1 MSLDDPQVDLSNC
14 DREPIHQ
21 LGRIQD
27 FGALLAVNADWF
39 LAQRSANLE
48 AMLGLQDEVRIGQ
61 RASDVFS
68 QRAFERL
75 RSAVA
80 ALVDRDQVERLFGVD
95 LLGNGMLFDC
105 AVHAS
110 GHYTIIEFE
119 PHAEGDVN
127 RQITLLRPIIS
138 RLEKHSDTGKLL
150 DEAARQ
156 LRASLEIDRV
166 MVYRFHS
173 DLSGEVV
180 AESRRD
186 DLEAFRGLRYPKS
199 DIPAQARELYVR
211 NRFRIISDVTAE
223 PVPIVPEQLSEGE
236 PLDLSMSTLRAVSPI
251 HIEYL
256 RNMGVGASLSISIII
271 GGKLWGLF
279 ACHHYGPK
287 KLPYSQRTST
297 ELFSELFS
305 LVLER
310 ALFRE
315 REELREAG
323 RRVHDRLMRDI
334 AAGTPLSD
342 SLPMLTPIIQQVIPH
357 DGASVFVEDIY
368 DSSGSAPNEEEF
380 RAVVSGLNAAATS
393 RILATNVLAER
404 LPQAKRFANRVVG
417 ALVIPVSRTPRDYL
431 VLWRK
436 PLSQKVMWAGNPE
449 KPVDYGP
456 NGARLTPRKSFE
468 AWQETV
474 EGRSAPWTD
483 GELQVAEGLRT
494 TLLEIILRLT
504 DEAVQ
509 ERAKAQAQQELL
521 IAELNHRVRNI
532 LNLIRGLISQS
543 RREAETM
550 EDFTEIVGGRISSL
564 SAAHDNITKGNW
576 SPAPLSELIETEAH
590 AYVSAQKDRVILS
603 GPNVYLAPEAY
614 TVMALVIHE
623 MITNSAK
630 YGSLSDS
637 SGELHIGAVRNDD
650 GSLQMTW
657 KERGGPPVKP
667 PTRRGFG
674 STIVERSIPF
684 ELGGEAKVHYR
695 LSGLEAEFC
704 IPSRC
709 VVWKDGKM
717 GDDKATPASAE
728 KLSAGN
734 ANAPQSVLL
743 VEDSMIIA
751 LDTEDCLREL
761 GVAKVTVES
770 TVAGALA
777 SLEKDQPALAI
788 LDYNLGRESSE
799 KVAEELARRGI
810 PYWLATGYGEMADRL
825 EEMGASGLL
834 TKPYGKTELVG
845 IMEELDGPS
854 DGED

>member
-1 MSLDDPQVDLSNC
+1 MSFDDPQVDLSNC

-27 FGALLAVNADWF
+27 FGALLAVNGDWF
-39 LAQRSANLE
+39 LAHRSANLE
-48 AMLGLQDEVRIGQ
+48 SMLGLESEIEIG
-61 RASDVFS
+61 SPLS
-68 QRAFERL
+68 GTISSKAFQRL

-80 ALVDRDQVERLFGVD
+80 ALVDSDQVERIFGVD
-95 LLGNGMLFDC
+95 VLGNGNLFDC
-105 AVHAS
+105 AIHIT
-110 GHYTIIEFE
+110 GHYTVIELE
-119 PHAEGDVN
+119 PHVEGDVN
-127 RQITLLRPIIS
+127 RQIALLRAVMS
-138 RLEKHSDTGKLL
+138 RLEKHEDTQRLL

-156 LRASLEIDRV
+156 LRASLDIDRV
-166 MVYRFHS
+166 MVYRFHG
-173 DLSGEVV
+173 DLSGEVA
-180 AESRRD
+180 AEARRD
-186 DLEAFRGLRYPKS
+186 DLEAFHGLRYPKT
-199 DIPAQARELYVR
+199 DIPAQARELYKR

-223 PVPIVPEQLSEGE
+223 PVPIEPAMSPEGQ

-279 ACHHYGPK
+279 PCHHYGPK
-287 KLPYSQRTST
+287 KLPYSQRASV

-315 REELREAG
+315 REDLRETG
-323 RRVHDRLMRDI
+323 KRVHDRLMRDI
-334 AAGTPLSD
+334 AAGTALSD
-342 SLPMLTPIIQQVIPH
+342 SLPQLTPIIQQVIPH
-357 DGASVFVEDIY
+357 DGASVFIEDIY
-368 DSSGSAPNEEEF
+368 DSTGSAPNEEEF
-380 RAVVSGLNAAATS
+380 RAIVAGLNAAATS
-393 RILATNVLAER
+393 RILATDALAER
-404 LPQAKRFANRVVG
+404 LPRAERFASRASG
-417 ALVIPVSRTPRDYL
+417 CLVIPVSRTPRDYL

-436 PLSQKVMWAGNPE
+436 PLSQKVTWAGNPE
-449 KPVDYGP
+449 KPVEFGP

-543 RREAETM
+543 RREADSM

-564 SAAHDNITKGNW
+564 ASAHDNITKSNW
-576 SPAPLSELIETEAH
+576 SPAPLSELIETEAR
-590 AYVSAQKDRVILS
+590 AYLSSKQDRVILS
-603 GPNVYLAPEAY
+603 GQNALLQPEAY
-614 TVMALVIHE
+614 TVVALVIHE
-623 MITNSAK
+623 MVTNSAK

-637 SGELHIGAVRNDD
+637 SGQLDIGVARGDD
-650 GSLQMTW
+650 GSLKLSW
-657 KERGGPPVKP
+657 KESGGPPVKP

-684 ELGGEAKVHYR
+684 ELNGEAKIDYK

-704 IPSRC
+704 IPSRN
-709 VVWKDGKM
+709 VVWKDGQM
-717 GDDKATPASAE
+717 GNEEAVTSGAS
-728 KLSAGN
+728 KPNNSSVG
-734 ANAPQSVLL
+734 APQSVLL

-761 GVAKVTVES
+761 GVEKIIVES

-777 SLEKDQPALAI
+777 SLEKQEPDLAI
-788 LDYNLGRESSE
+788 LDYNLGKESSE
-799 KVAEELARRGI
+799 KVAEDLKRRGI
-810 PYWLATGYGEMADRL
+810 RFWLATGYGEMSERL
-825 EEMGASGLL
+825 EEIGASGLL
-834 TKPYGKTELVG
+834 TKPYGKTELLG
-845 IMEELDGPS
+845 IMEELAGS
-854 DGED
+854 SGEAD

>member
-1 MSLDDPQVDLSNC
+1 MSHGDPQVDLSNC

-39 LAQRSANLE
+39 LAHRSANLE
-48 AMLGLQDEVRIGQ
+48 SMLGLESELEIGS
-61 RASDVFS
+61 RLSNAIS
-68 QRAFERL
+68 QGAFQRL
-75 RSAVA
+75 RSGVA
-80 ALVDRDQVERLFGVD
+80 ALVDSDQVERIFGVD
-95 LLGNGMLFDC
+95 LLGNGKLFDC
-105 AVHAS
+105 AIHAS
-110 GHYTIIEFE
+110 GLYTVIEIE
-119 PHAEGDVN
+119 PHAEGDLN
-127 RQITLLRPIIS
+127 RQIALLRPVMA
-138 RLEKHSDTGKLL
+138 RLEKHEDTGRLL

-156 LRASLEIDRV
+156 LRATLDIDRV
-166 MVYRFHS
+166 MVYRFHG

-180 AESRRD
+180 AEARRD
-186 DLEAFRGLRYPKS
+186 DLEAFHGLRYPKS
-199 DIPAQARELYVR
+199 DIPAQARELYKR

-223 PVPIVPEQLSEGE
+223 TVPILPEHSSEGE

-251 HIEYL
+251 HVEYL

-287 KLPYSQRTST
+287 KLPYSQRTSA

-315 REELREAG
+315 REELREA
-323 RRVHDRLMRDI
+323 RRSIHDRLMRDI

-342 SLPMLTPIIQQVIPH
+342 TLPTLTPVIQQVIPH
-357 DGASVFVEDIY
+357 DGASVFIEDIY
-368 DSSGSAPNEEEF
+368 NSSGSAPNEEEF

-393 RILATNVLAER
+393 RILATDALSER
-404 LPQAKRFANRVVG
+404 LPKADRFANRASG
-417 ALVIPVSRTPRDYL
+417 AMVIPVSRTPRDYL

-436 PLSQKVMWAGNPE
+436 PLTQKVLWAGNPE
-449 KPVDYGP
+449 KPVEYGP

-474 EGRSAPWTD
+474 EGRSAPWSD
-483 GELQVAEGLRT
+483 GELHVADGLRT

-509 ERAKAQAQQELL
+509 ERAKSQAQQELL

-543 RREAETM
+543 RREAESM
-550 EDFTEIVGGRISSL
+550 EQFTEIVGGRISSL
-564 SAAHDNITKGNW
+564 ASAHDNITKSNW

-590 AYVSAQKDRVILS
+590 AYLSAEKDRVFLS
-603 GPNVYLAPEAY
+603 GPNVLLQPEAY
-614 TVMALVIHE
+614 TVVALVIHE
-623 MITNSAK
+623 MVTNSAK

-637 SGELHIGAVRNDD
+637 SGQLEITISRNDD
-650 GSLQMTW
+650 DSLQLTW
-657 KERGGPPVKP
+657 KESGGPPVKP

-684 ELGGEAKVHYR
+684 ELGGEAKVDYK
-695 LSGLEAEFC
+695 LSGLEADFC
-704 IPSRC
+704 IPSRS
-709 VVWKDGKM
+709 VVWKGGHM
-717 GDDKATPASAE
+717 GSQPDKSSGIFSGPKGETH
-728 KLSAGN
+728 
-734 ANAPQSVLL
+734 APESVLL

-761 GVAKVTVES
+761 GVKKVIVES

-777 SLEKDQPALAI
+777 SLEKHEPDLAI
-788 LDYNLGRESSE
+788 LDYNLGKESSE
-799 KVAEELARRGI
+799 KVAEELARRSI
-810 PYWLATGYGEMADRL
+810 PYWLATGYGEMAERV
-825 EEMGASGLL
+825 EEMGARGLL
-834 TKPYGKTELVG
+834 TKPYGKDELVG
-845 IMEELDGPS
+845 IMEELAGSSNAAD
-854 DGED
+854 

>member
-1 MSLDDPQVDLSNC
+1 MSLDDPKVDLSNC

-39 LAQRSANLE
+39 LAHRSANLE
-48 AMLGLQDEVRIGQ
+48 TMLGIESELEIGS
-61 RASDVFS
+61 RLSHAVS
-68 QRAFERL
+68 QKAFQRL

-80 ALVDRDQVERLFGVD
+80 ALVDSDQVERIFGVD
-95 LLGNGMLFDC
+95 LLGNGNLFDC
-105 AVHAS
+105 AIHAS

-127 RQITLLRPIIS
+127 RQIALLRPVMS
-138 RLEKHSDTGKLL
+138 RLEKHEDTGRLL
-150 DEAARQ
+150 NEAARQ
-156 LRASLEIDRV
+156 LRASLAIDRV
-166 MVYRFHS
+166 MVYRFHG

-180 AESRRD
+180 AEARRD
-186 DLEAFRGLRYPKS
+186 DLDTFHGLRYPKT
-199 DIPAQARELYVR
+199 DIPAQARELYKR
-211 NRFRIISDVTAE
+211 NRFRIISDVMAE
-223 PVPIVPEQLSEGE
+223 PVPIEPEMSSEGE

-287 KLPYSQRTST
+287 KLPSSQRTSA

-323 RRVHDRLMRDI
+323 RKIHDRLMRDI

-342 SLPMLTPIIQQVIPH
+342 SLPLLTPVIQQVIPH
-357 DGASVFVEDIY
+357 DGASVFVEDVY

-380 RAVVSGLNAAATS
+380 RAIVSGLNAAATS
-393 RILATNVLAER
+393 RILATDALTER
-404 LPQAKRFANRVVG
+404 LPTAERFAERAAG
-417 ALVIPVSRTPRDYL
+417 AMVIPVSRTPRDYL

-436 PLSQKVMWAGNPE
+436 PLAQKVLWAGNPE
-449 KPVDYGP
+449 KPVEYGP

-474 EGRSAPWTD
+474 EGRSATWTD

-543 RREAETM
+543 RREAGSIE
-550 EDFTEIVGGRISSL
+550 EFTDIVGGRISSL
-564 SAAHDNITKGNW
+564 ASAHDNITKSNW
-576 SPAPLSELIETEAH
+576 SPAPLRELIETEAH
-590 AYVSAQKDRVILS
+590 AYLSAQRDRVILS
-603 GPNVYLAPEAY
+603 GPNVMLEPEAY
-614 TVMALVIHE
+614 TVLALVIHE
-623 MITNSAK
+623 MMTNSAK
-630 YGSLSDS
+630 YGSLSDN
-637 SGELHIGAVRNDD
+637 SGQLNIAVTRNDD

-657 KERGGPPVKP
+657 KESGGPPVKP

-684 ELGGEAKVHYR
+684 ELNGEAKVDYK
-695 LSGLEAEFC
+695 LSGLEAVFC

-709 VVWKDGKM
+709 VVWKGGQM
-717 GDDKATPASAE
+717 GEEQAKPSSASRSA
-728 KLSAGN
+728 AGN
-734 ANAPQSVLL
+734 DGVPECVLL

-761 GVAKVTVES
+761 GVDKVIVES

-777 SLEKDQPALAI
+777 SLEKQQPDLAI
-788 LDYNLGRESSE
+788 LDYNLGKESSE
-799 KVAEELARRGI
+799 KVAADLARRGI

-834 TKPYGKTELVG
+834 TKPYGKHELQG
-845 IMEELDGPS
+845 IMEELAGSP